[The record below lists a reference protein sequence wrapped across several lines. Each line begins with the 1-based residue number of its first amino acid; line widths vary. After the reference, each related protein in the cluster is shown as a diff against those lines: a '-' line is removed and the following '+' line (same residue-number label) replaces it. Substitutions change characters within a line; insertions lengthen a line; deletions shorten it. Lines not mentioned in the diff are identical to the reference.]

1 MYRFFDRVT
10 YMFDPLHDLYERDK
24 VHRKIALVTVL
35 LFIVAI
41 FCIELNRQ
49 GLLPP
54 AWAAALPDNHFHAI
68 SMAFT
73 IVLILEVISL
83 IFALPCSF
91 SRSLGKQFEILA
103 LIFMRNAFKELSLF
117 PEPLAYSGNEEQ
129 VLHILA
135 SGFGA
140 LIIFIL
146 LGLYYRVQKKAERDG
161 RQRDLYGFVASKKA
175 ISLFLLLTFAS
186 MGIWSVLQAWRGVEH
201 ADFFHEFYTIL
212 ILTDILIVLVSQC
225 FCPSSI
231 MIFRNS
237 GYAFST
243 LTIRIALVAP
253 VYYNVLLGSAAVCF
267 ALLLSLASQRLF
279 TEQE

>member
-49 GLLPP
+49 DLLPP

-279 TEQE
+279 TERE

>member
-49 GLLPP
+49 DLLPP